1 MVANGCTDPQ
11 PASPSMTAPLMW
23 RTHCSGQ
30 NWWPS
35 GGRPWKPE
43 ESRNNVTAHQMYT
56 PPRPHRRWKNIGF
69 HFLYMMHSETKKK
82 RRKSQLCRI
91 YAQRRHDL
99 LKKNIY
105 ILWLVMQS
113 KAWKSSILKS
123 LSFQCRLRH
132 QEWKKCAEE
141 SPDGRLQAAA
151 WGASVGS
158 LAAGQRRCA
167 CWWWPAGWCWL
178 KWSLAFPRLFYIWFA
193 LAALCSGEK
202 KGQVNI
208 CKDRAGTAITF
219 TLAFKVFRLCAR
231 FFFTFIIK
239 DRYQEKAVG

>member
-1 MVANGCTDPQ
+1 
-11 PASPSMTAPLMW
+11 
-23 RTHCSGQ
+23 
-30 NWWPS
+30 
-35 GGRPWKPE
+35 
-43 ESRNNVTAHQMYT
+43 
-56 PPRPHRRWKNIGF
+56 
-69 HFLYMMHSETKKK
+69 MHKEDTN
-82 RRKSQLCRI
+82 
-91 YAQRRHDL
+91 DL

-105 ILWLVMQS
+105 TLWLVMQS

-123 LSFQCRLRH
+123 LSFRCRLRH

-141 SPDGRLQAAA
+141 APDGRLQAAA

-167 CWWWPAGWCWL
+167 CWWWPAGWCWP

-239 DRYQEKAVG
+239 DTYQERQLVKERQVRLETLKKNSVVPLLSHL